1 MDILNFNHVRLGKF
15 PLSFDVQK
23 ECGHSEY
30 AISAGFHLYD
40 SKHGFAR
47 AEFRYLYYEYR
58 LFLFRWKD
66 QKVPSDWEG
75 SELIWSIE
83 LRQE

>member
-1 MDILNFNHVRLGKF
+1 MDILNFTHVRLGKF

-30 AISAGFHLYD
+30 AISAGFHVYNN
-40 SKHGFAR
+40 KHDFAR
-47 AEFRYLYYEYR
+47 AEFRCLDHEYR

-66 QKVPSDWEG
+66 QKVHSLWEN